1 MNERNEQQLQRRHA
15 AALARDCDAS
25 FEQFVLAYQDR
36 IYAFCVGLI
45 KDRGVAQ
52 EIAQDTFVRA
62 YAALKK
68 YDPKRIRE
76 LSLRGWLYQIA
87 LNLTKNSRRR
97 KRLDSTTIDSAHEL
111 VSDLKVAQEVE
122 QAELARILRAAVDR
136 LPAAM
141 RAAVVLRHLDELPYD
156 EIARITG
163 QPEGTIKSNVHR
175 ALALLR
181 KELDYVNI

>member
-1 MNERNEQQLQRRHA
+1 MNHSNEDQLQRRHA

-36 IYAFCVGLI
+36 IYAFCVSLT
-45 KDRGVAQ
+45 KDRGTAQ
-52 EIAQDTFVRA
+52 EIAQDVFVRA
-62 YAALKK
+62 YSALKK
-68 YDPKRIRE
+68 YAAHRIRE

-97 KRLDSTTIDSAHEL
+97 KRLDARIIEDAYAV
-111 VSDLKVAQEVE
+111 VSGAKVALEVE
-122 QAELARILRAAVDR
+122 HAELAHTIRAAVGQ
-136 LPAAM
+136 LPLAM
-141 RAAVVLRHLDELPYD
+141 RAAVTLRHLNDLPYD

-175 ALALLR
+175 GIALLR
-181 KELDYVNI
+181 KELVDVNL